1 LFVVE
6 SPKGPSNCPQIF
18 PKIVSENIHEI
29 DQKSV
34 SKIVPKLSP
43 KNCPKNCS
51 QYFHPRIIV
60 LTLVH
65 FELQGALVL
74 GLFVVEIVVV
84 AA

>member
-1 LFVVE
+1 MQCL
-6 SPKGPSNCPQIF
+6 KGQTFSNSCAQNSHDLLT
-18 PKIVSENIHEI
+18 KIVGEV
-29 DQKSV
+29 DGTKYWT
-34 SKIVPKLSP
+34 L
-43 KNCPKNCS
+43 
-51 QYFHPRIIV
+51 IIV